1 MKKFAGISLILFAAA
16 VLSAQVPDRALLK
29 VFDAASRQTPTENVL
44 LSPWGIQQCFGM
56 VCGGAGPE
64 SSAELDRV
72 LELDCKTVKELQ
84 SAAGSLKNS
93 KANFNSFNAVLFD
106 GKYQLRENFIRY
118 AVNNCEGKLYRVDFA
133 RKAECAKLL
142 NDIVRRESRNM
153 FDKVFTPQTLNGDPA
168 MVLLNVLYFKDS
180 WDLEFRKDSTR
191 KELFSIPS
199 RGFEALSHKKV
210 DMMNDSRYLPYYN
223 DGKVHGI
230 LLDYADR
237 RFKLLVLTTL
247 NALEPVSSV
256 TALLAREG
264 VQKIVRDCSSKNKT
278 IIKLP
283 RLKLSGEVDLR
294 NLLGKT
300 GMKII
305 FDPQLGDLD
314 KIMQKKVLYISQA
327 KQLVKLNLDEVGT
340 EVSAVT
346 YAIAKCTSAPPGAI
360 KYNRFYADHPFVL
373 VLFDSQTNAILLAGK
388 VVSP

>member
-1 MKKFAGISLILFAAA
+1 
-16 VLSAQVPDRALLK
+16 
-29 VFDAASRQTPTENVL
+29 
-44 LSPWGIQQCFGM
+44 
-56 VCGGAGPE
+56 
-64 SSAELDRV
+64 
-72 LELDCKTVKELQ
+72 
-84 SAAGSLKNS
+84 
-93 KANFNSFNAVLFD
+93 
-106 GKYQLRENFIRY
+106 
-118 AVNNCEGKLYRVDFA
+118 
-133 RKAECAKLL
+133 
-142 NDIVRRESRNM
+142 
-153 FDKVFTPQTLNGDPA
+153 
-168 MVLLNVLYFKDS
+168 
-180 WDLEFRKDSTR
+180 
-191 KELFSIPS
+191 
-199 RGFEALSHKKV
+199 
-210 DMMNDSRYLPYYN
+210 MNDSRYLPYYN

-264 VQKIVRDCSSKNKT
+264 VQKIMRDCSCKNKT

-327 KQLVKLNLDEVGT
+327 KQLVKFNLDEVGT

-346 YAIAKCTSAPPGAI
+346 YAIAECASAPPGAI